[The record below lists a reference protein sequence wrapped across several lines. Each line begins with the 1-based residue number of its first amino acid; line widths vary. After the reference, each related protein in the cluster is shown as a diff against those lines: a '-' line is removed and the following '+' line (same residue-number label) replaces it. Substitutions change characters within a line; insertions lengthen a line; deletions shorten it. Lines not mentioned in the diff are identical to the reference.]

1 MAKGYETREFVMPEG
16 IKLKGEEAII
26 RGALGG
32 KVFKRDD
39 FTAIKRTLVRGRPGY
54 LKKGGEPYDEQEANM
69 AFAACL
75 KAGSIREVK
84 LVDTSAV

>member
-16 IKLKGEEAII
+16 IKLKGEEAVV

-32 KVFKRDD
+32 RVFKRDD

-54 LKKGGEPYDEQEANM
+54 LKKGGEPYDEMEANM
-69 AFAACL
+69 AFADCL
-75 KAGSIREVK
+75 KTGAIRELK
-84 LVDTSAV
+84 

>member
-16 IKLKGEEAII
+16 VKLKGEEAIV

-39 FTAIKRTLVRGRPGY
+39 FTAIKRTLIRGRPGY
-54 LKKGGEPYDEQEANM
+54 LKRGGEPYDEMEANK
-69 AFAACL
+69 AFSECL
-75 KAGSIREVK
+75 NTGAIRELK
-84 LVDTSAV
+84 